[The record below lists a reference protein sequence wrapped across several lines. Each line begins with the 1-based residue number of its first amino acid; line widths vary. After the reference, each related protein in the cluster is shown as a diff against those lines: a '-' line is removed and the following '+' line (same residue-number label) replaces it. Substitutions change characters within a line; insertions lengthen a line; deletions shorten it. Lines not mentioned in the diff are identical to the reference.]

1 MSLQDINP
9 NNVPIVTSRSVAQ
22 TAVRLEHQNAFLLPF
37 FLIFKKLTKPSGLG
51 KVAKDVPSYLK
62 ISFFLCAWNSLW
74 LWELRQ
80 WGMEQS
86 SERVLQVGSFQSWN
100 LLFIRSINTWNYIFI
115 SFLGAGLNCYHH
127 FTHAFCNLTV
137 SFSFSLLS
145 LWPPCF
151 HPFAS
156 QEIKGP
162 KCCSL
167 NFLHYPQKVSQ
178 CNYNANKKLLILRKD
193 KAFNLVPPSRN
204 ERYSLFLSMKL
215 PSLFWITNFVQAA

>member
-1 MSLQDINP
+1 MLSFWLFFFF
-9 NNVPIVTSRSVAQ
+9 SS
-22 TAVRLEHQNAFLLPF
+22 FL
-37 FLIFKKLTKPSGLG
+37 KVDKTSGLG
-51 KVAKDVPSYLK
+51 REAKDVPSYLEV
-62 ISFFLCAWNSLW
+62 SSFLCAWNSLW
-74 LWELRQ
+74 LLELRQ

-86 SERVLQVGSFQSWN
+86 SKRVLQVGSFQSWN
-100 LLFIRSINTWNYIFI
+100 LLFSRSINTWNYIFI
-115 SFLGAGLNCYHH
+115 SFLEAALNCYHH

-137 SFSFSLLS
+137 LFSFSLFS

-178 CNYNANKKLLILRKD
+178 CNYNANRKFFIFRKD
-193 KAFNLVPPSRN
+193 KAFNLVPNSRN
-204 ERYSLFLSMKL
+204 ERYSLFYLWNCLVFSG
-215 PSLFWITNFVQAA
+215 